1 MAPPPSPRETRRS
14 GRRSAQ
20 SGSTGSSKSPDSETV
35 PRSKDGSQRPSLST
49 HNSSSRTK
57 RLKQEEADDAVN
69 ERKNGHAGSTS
80 SSSSTQGASNGRSRR
95 KPKDKDKDIP
105 VEDSA
110 DTITEEPLQ
119 EAGEEEEEQGITRCV
134 CGSTGE
140 DDPDAGEFM
149 VQCETCKVWQ
159 HGLCMGYESEDQ
171 LQNDDYYCEL
181 CRPDLHADL
190 LKKKPRKV
198 RQSSTASH
206 HTVVGNRLSR
216 SRSPSHTLKQQSK
229 RRNTMNS
236 RDAAFDENLKEIL
249 ETTAA
254 EADAVYDTKSIHS
267 NTNEDE
273 EVDVG
278 TTNRRKR
285 KRKEDDAPPNKRTRS
300 TSIVSDRRAASV
312 IARDETP
319 IQSAPVKT
327 PALSAPQPKARGKRG
342 GRKAAAHTEL
352 VVNENGEGMISS
364 RLPKTIRYSSV
375 TTVVAPPAKRQG
387 GGGRGKGAHA
397 RKIQN
402 ASTAPASAAH
412 DGRRNQA
419 NGPNGAG
426 GPSAAGEGSRA
437 YRNSHA
443 YVVSQQ
449 PLLTSWGL
457 PDYLAH
463 LEEIFPTPTPTPLD
477 VPSSGDNGIEIN
489 QERGV
494 KTKWPGKRMSVGD
507 MNKRV
512 RTLVEW
518 VGREQAS
525 AQDRMRRR
533 DALEKALKEV
543 QAVEENVQ
551 IRDEPVKDDAS
562 MFLDG
567 QPRTES
573 PLQQRPNSATPQVP
587 ILGSKASSI
596 FFSSSSS
603 DTMKQM
609 EGLMEELIRFQERFG
624 RGRH

>member
-1 MAPPPSPRETRRS
+1 MARAMSMAPPPSPRETRRS

-35 PRSKDGSQRPSLST
+35 PRSKDGPQRPSLST
-49 HNSSSRTK
+49 HNSGSRNK
-57 RLKQEEADDAVN
+57 RLKQEEAEDAVN

-80 SSSSTQGASNGRSRR
+80 SASSTQDAPNGRSRR
-95 KPKDKDKDIP
+95 KTKDKDKDIP
-105 VEDSA
+105 VEDPA
-110 DTITEEPLQ
+110 DTIVEEPPQ
-119 EAGEEEEEQGITRCV
+119 EGGEEEEEQGITRCV

-171 LQNDDYYCEL
+171 LQNDDYYCEQ
-181 CRPDLHADL
+181 CRPDLHTDL
-190 LKKKPRKV
+190 LKKKPRKA

-206 HTVVGNRLSR
+206 HTAVGNRMSR

-278 TTNRRKR
+278 TASRRKR
-285 KRKEDDAPPNKRTRS
+285 KRKEDDAPPNKRPRS
-300 TSIVSDRRAASV
+300 TSIVSDRRAPSV
-312 IARDETP
+312 LARDETP
-319 IQSAPVKT
+319 LPIAPVKT
-327 PALSAPQPKARGKRG
+327 PALSIPQPKPRGKRG
-342 GRKAAAHTEL
+342 GRKAAHTEP
-352 VVNENGEGMISS
+352 VVNENGE
-364 RLPKTIRYSSV
+364 
-375 TTVVAPPAKRQG
+375 VVAPPARRQG
-387 GGGRGKGAHA
+387 HGGGRGKGAHA

-463 LEEIFPTPTPTPLD
+463 LEEMFPTSTPTPLD

-525 AQDRMRRR
+525 AQERMRRR

-543 QAVEENVQ
+543 QLEGVDIQ
-551 IRDEPVKDDAS
+551 MRDEPVKDVDAS

-567 QPRTES
+567 QPRIES

-587 ILGSKASSI
+587 ILESKTSTL
-596 FFSSSSS
+596 FFTSSSS